1 MGGFDGARGAGGT
14 RGTGQTLQV
23 ERNDES
29 LTFDAGEGEVG
40 RVRSAGSRRSV
51 RARIG
56 NARKEPLF
64 EPIAESG
71 DAGRVSLKR

>member
-1 MGGFDGARGAGGT
+1 MRRFDGARGAGGT

-29 LTFDAGEGEVG
+29 LTFDAREGEVG

-56 NARKEPLF
+56 NAREEPLF

-71 DAGRVSLKR
+71 DAGRVYLKR